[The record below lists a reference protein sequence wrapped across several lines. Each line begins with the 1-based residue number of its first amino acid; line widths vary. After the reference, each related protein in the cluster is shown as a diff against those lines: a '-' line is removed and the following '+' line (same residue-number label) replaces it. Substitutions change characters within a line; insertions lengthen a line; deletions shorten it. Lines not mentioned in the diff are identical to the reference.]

1 MMKSMRESFEENYQ
15 AVREPFHNKQG
26 FRICYEYIG
35 PWYQWNLNPASLRME
50 KRRFGS
56 MCAVSLILFLAGSFQ
71 NSVLNYSRYTEL
83 FGLLS
88 TAAFI
93 FEIIGTIQFCMTK
106 EKVTNMTFFDIHT
119 KLMAAP
125 LIHGLLLMC
134 MAAACVPV
142 LAARGVSAVDIGV
155 LLCNLGAGGASLVI
169 FVRYS
174 RMTYSVV
181 M

>member
-1 MMKSMRESFEENYQ
+1 
-15 AVREPFHNKQG
+15 
-26 FRICYEYIG
+26 
-35 PWYQWNLNPASLRME
+35 
-50 KRRFGS
+50 
-56 MCAVSLILFLAGSFQ
+56 
-71 NSVLNYSRYTEL
+71 
-83 FGLLS
+83 
-88 TAAFI
+88 
-93 FEIIGTIQFCMTK
+93 MTK

-155 LLCNLGAGGASLVI
+155 LLCNLGAGGASFVI

-174 RMTYSVV
+174 RLTYSVAT
-181 M
+181 